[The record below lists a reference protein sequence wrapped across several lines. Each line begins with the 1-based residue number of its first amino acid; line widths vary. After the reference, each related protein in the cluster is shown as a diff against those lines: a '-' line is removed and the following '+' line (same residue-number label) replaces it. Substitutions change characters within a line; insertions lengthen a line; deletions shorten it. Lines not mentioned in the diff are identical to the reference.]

1 MEFERIKKIH
11 VSKLNSCA
19 SIPAVIQLSQYTSET
34 KSAANGIIGNSMS
47 GFAFSIEVYG
57 AGITKKENLSANIK
71 YLYDMMQNVISP
83 RITNTLLFNK
93 FYIYKINDYGSQSLS
108 RGILDFTVYCYTST
122 EKILQKDIVIVRN
135 FTSKVAYILLDKTTH
150 NEADVASI
158 DVYVELKRY
167 FEKINYGSN
176 DSTLVQM
183 TLDSET
189 GRYSCNI
196 ASLISNMNEKSIKDL
211 SLYIKSGNNYHK
223 VLNNINLYNPK
234 VSNNGTEIKVD
245 SDQINYFSYIYN
257 ILYPNPDIKIKTV
270 EKIELSIDN
279 IFEKEVEIYL
289 GRADTLSYL
298 NSEDVKNIK
307 IYNFTSDKEFKLVG
321 LVNGKNKIITPKPEN
336 IEYTE
341 NIISGFTGIEVL
353 EIIPNNNYRRIFR
366 LDFTGATAINIHK
379 ELKDRNIYKYNLDL
393 SRTYIEVY
401 KDGLRIEP
409 DITDGRIVNLEANSY
424 YLIYIMDDESITTTE
439 DTTDTTEVEV
449 TLNEEHGRLKK
460 VDIEGVEVLKKEDI
474 EDISITNDVFDPYVS
489 YEGEYKVSDTRDIT
503 FYDGDDTD
511 VLNCLTTGEAYIK
524 TLEKTLENGEKK
536 LYKELYVKNVI
547 DENIIDDA
555 YIHTSFDDVKSKA
568 GVTYGTNVEA
578 YKTKYNISN
587 MNAAIN
593 KIRELMTY
601 FFKTNAN
608 RESESVTIENKS
620 ETSFNNIQLSNHRYI
635 ALMLEMPNKNLFDL
649 KIKNG
654 NTVICHEYNCQA
666 NYEFNGKN
674 YYIHVALY
682 ELTEEYFSVEASRN
696 TIRKIHFI

>member
-1 MEFERIKKIH
+1 MEFERIKKLH
-11 VSKLNSCA
+11 VSKLGSCT

-34 KSAANGIIGNSMS
+34 KSAANGIIGNSTS

-57 AGITKKENLSANIK
+57 AGTKKENLSVNIK

-83 RITNTLLFNK
+83 RITNTLLFDK

-150 NEADVASI
+150 NESDVASI

-167 FEKINYGSN
+167 FEKINYGSD

-183 TLDSET
+183 KLDSET

-223 VLNNINLYNPK
+223 VLNNINLYNPT

-307 IYNFTSDKEFKLVG
+307 NYNFTSDKEFKLVG
-321 LVNGKNKIITPKPEN
+321 LANGKNKIITPKPEN
-336 IEYTE
+336 IEYNG
-341 NIISGFTGIEVL
+341 NIISGFKGMEIL

-393 SRTYIEVY
+393 NRTYIEVY

-409 DITDGRIVNLEANSY
+409 TISGGCITGLTNTSY
-424 YLIYIMDDESITTTE
+424 YVIYIMDDESILTTE
-439 DTTDTTEVEV
+439 DATDISV
-449 TLNEEHGRLKK
+449 TLNEVNNRA
-460 VDIEGVEVLKKEDI
+460 EGYI

-489 YEGEYKVSDTRDIT
+489 YEGHYNVSDARDIT
-503 FYDGDDTD
+503 FYDGDDSD
-511 VLNCLTTGEAYIK
+511 VLNCLAEGEAYIK
-524 TLEKTLENGEKK
+524 TLNNN
-536 LYKELYVKNVI
+536 KELYVKN
-547 DENIIDDA
+547 IIDSGN
-555 YIHTSFDDVKSKA
+555 IHTSFSDVKSEA
-568 GVTYGTNVEA
+568 ETTYGTNADA
-578 YKTKYNISN
+578 YKEKYNISN
-587 MNAAIN
+587 MNIAIDE
-593 KIRELMTY
+593 IRKLMKY
-601 FFKTNAN
+601 FFETNTN
-608 RESESVTIENKS
+608 RDNKS
-620 ETSFNNIQLSNHRYI
+620 VTSFNNITLADHRYI
-635 ALMLEMPNKNLFDL
+635 ALMIEMPNENLFDL

-654 NTVICHEYNCQA
+654 NEVICHEYNCKA
-666 NYEFNGKN
+666 NYEFDNKH
-674 YYIHVALY
+674 YYIHIALY
-682 ELTEEYFSVEASRN
+682 ELTNNFSVEASRN
-696 TIRKIHFI
+696 TIQKIYFI

>member
-57 AGITKKENLSANIK
+57 AGTKKENLSANIK

-83 RITNTLLFNK
+83 RITNTLLFDK

-176 DSTLVQM
+176 DTTLVEMKLQ
-183 TLDSET
+183 DN

-196 ASLISNMNEKSIKDL
+196 TSLISNMNEKSIKDL

-223 VLNNINLYNPK
+223 VLNNINLYNPT

-336 IEYTE
+336 IEYNE
-341 NIISGFTGIEVL
+341 NIISGFKGIEVL

-366 LDFTGATAINIHK
+366 LDFINSTNTTGINIHK

-409 DITDGRIVNLEANSY
+409 DIIDGRIVNLEANSY

-439 DTTDTTEVEV
+439 DTTDTTEVKV

-460 VDIEGVEVLKKEDI
+460 VDIEGVEVKKEDI
-474 EDISITNDVFDPYVS
+474 DKDVEDISSTNDVFDPYVS
-489 YEGEYKVSDTRDIT
+489 YEGAYTVSDTRDIT
-503 FYDGDDTD
+503 FYDGDDQN
-511 VLNCLTTGEAYIK
+511 VLNCLANGEAYIK
-524 TLEKTLENGEKK
+524 NN
-536 LYKELYVKNVI
+536 ELYVKNVI
-547 DENIIDDA
+547 DSGN
-555 YIHTSFDDVKSKA
+555 IHTSFSDVKSEA
-568 GVTYGTNVEA
+568 ETTYGTNADA
-578 YKTKYNISN
+578 YKEKYNISN
-587 MNAAIN
+587 MNIAIDE
-593 KIRELMTY
+593 IRKLMKY
-601 FFKTNAN
+601 FFETNTN
-608 RESESVTIENKS
+608 RDNKS
-620 ETSFNNIQLSNHRYI
+620 VTSFNNITLAGHRYI
-635 ALMLEMPNKNLFDL
+635 ALMIEMPNENLFDL

-654 NTVICHEYNCQA
+654 NEVICHEYNCKA
-666 NYEFNGKN
+666 NYEFDNKH
-674 YYIHVALY
+674 YYIHIALY
-682 ELTEEYFSVEASRN
+682 ELTNNFSVEANRN
-696 TIRKIHFI
+696 TIQKIYFI

>member
-1 MEFERIKKIH
+1 MEFERIKKLT
-11 VSKLNSCA
+11 VKKLDSCT

-34 KSAANGIIGNSMS
+34 KSAANGIIGNSTS

-57 AGITKKENLSANIK
+57 AGITKEENLSTNIK
-71 YLYDMMQNVISP
+71 YLYDMMKTVISP

-176 DSTLVQM
+176 DKTLVEM

-189 GRYSCNI
+189 NKYSCNI

-223 VLNNINLYNPK
+223 VLNNINLYNPI

-257 ILYPNPDIKIKTV
+257 ILYPAVPNTN
-270 EKIELSIDN
+270 IETETKEVTLSIDN

-298 NSEDVKNIK
+298 NSEDVQNIK
-307 IYNFTSDKEFKLVG
+307 NYNFTSDKEFKLVC
-321 LVNGKNKIITPKPEN
+321 LVDGKNKIITPKPEN
-336 IEYTE
+336 TEYNE
-341 NIISGFTGIEVL
+341 NIISGFKGIEVL

-366 LDFTGATAINIHK
+366 LDFTGATSINIHK

-401 KDGLRIEP
+401 KDGLRIDEP
-409 DITDGRIVNLEANSY
+409 EIEISGGCINNLTAASKH
-424 YLIYIMDDESITTTE
+424 LIYIMDDESITTTE
-439 DTTDTTEVEV
+439 DTTEIKVE
-449 TLNEEHGRLKK
+449 LNEEHGRVKK
-460 VDIEGVEVLKKEDI
+460 VDIEGVEVKKEDI
-474 EDISITNDVFDPYVS
+474 DKDVENISTTNDVFDPYVS
-489 YEGEYKVSDTRDIT
+489 YEGKYIVSDTRDIT
-503 FYDGDDTD
+503 FYDGDEQD
-511 VLNCLTTGEAYIK
+511 VLNCLANGEAYIK
-524 TLEKTLENGEKK
+524 TVNAS
-536 LYKELYVKNVI
+536 KELCVKNI
-547 DENIIDDA
+547 KTIDDVN
-555 YIHTSFDDVKSKA
+555 IHTSFSDVLSEAEK
-568 GVTYGTNVEA
+568 TYSTNVAA

-587 MNAAIN
+587 MNIAIN
-593 KIRELMTY
+593 KIRDLMKY
-601 FFKTNAN
+601 FFEENKN
-608 RESESVTIENKS
+608 RENQSVT
-620 ETSFNNIQLSNHRYI
+620 SFDNITIADHRYI
-635 ALMLEMPNKNLFDL
+635 ALMIEMPDAESLFDL
-649 KIKNG
+649 KIKSG
-654 NTVICHEYNCQA
+654 GAVICHEYNCKA
-666 NYEFNGKN
+666 DYEFENKH

-682 ELTEEYFSVEASRN
+682 ELTNDFSVEVSHTEN
-696 TIRKIHFI
+696 TIIKIYFI